1 MNRISTSVI
10 YSHMVDSLA
19 YAQRRQQEAGDQV
32 TSEKKATD
40 LKGFSSNAQTLVGMQ
55 SVRNRLTGLIDQGQL
70 TSNRLQVQEV
80 ALSRLEDSSKGART
94 AIADSL
100 ASGRGDGLMQQLRGY
115 FSDTVTALNTKHD
128 GKFLFAGGAV
138 DTAPVSATT
147 MSDLTSG
154 PAISDFFQNDKFI
167 VSNRLDETTSIDSG
181 MLADDLGTGAL
192 TVFQSIQAYVDANGP
207 FDAVLTDAQRSFLE
221 GVLPQLDTETDNF
234 IDANASNGL
243 MRRRAEDVSN
253 DLQSRQDTLD
263 GLIGNLTNVDMAE
276 AITRLQQ
283 AQLSLQATAQV
294 FSTLQGSSLL
304 ALLK

>member
-40 LKGFSSNAQTLVGMQ
+40 LKGFSSSAQTLVGMQ
-55 SVRNRLTGLIDQGQL
+55 SVRNRLSGLIDQGQL

-128 GKFLFAGGAV
+128 GKYLFAGGAV

-154 PAISDFFQNDKFI
+154 PPISDFFQNDKFI
-167 VSNRLDETTSIDSG
+167 VSNRLDETTTIDSG

-207 FDAVLTDAQRSFLE
+207 FDAVLTDSQRSFLE

-243 MRRRAEDVSN
+243 MRRRAEDVST